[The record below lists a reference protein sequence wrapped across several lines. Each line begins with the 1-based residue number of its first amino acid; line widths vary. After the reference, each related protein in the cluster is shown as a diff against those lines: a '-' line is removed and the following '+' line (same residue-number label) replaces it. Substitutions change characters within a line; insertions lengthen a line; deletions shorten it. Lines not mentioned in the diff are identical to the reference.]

1 MKIDSIDMVTHN
13 RFLNYYQ
20 LSTMKR
26 TGAKG
31 TYYVASRAESPEEL
45 QIVTG
50 INKPA
55 GVVIFSLYGEKRDKV
70 VLIRQYRFP
79 IGGFAYELPAG
90 LIEKGEDF
98 HDSAV
103 REMREETGLKLTLK
117 NVDPLFERAFY
128 TTIGM
133 TDESCATVY
142 GYAEGEPSRKGL
154 EDGEDIEVVLAD
166 RAEIIRIL
174 REERVAANCAYLLMH
189 FLEKPDDPFAFLLS
203 VQQG

>member
-1 MKIDSIDMVTHN
+1 M
-13 RFLNYYQ
+13 
-20 LSTMKR
+20 
-26 TGAKG
+26 
-31 TYYVASRAESPEEL
+31 
-45 QIVTG
+45 TG

-117 NVDPLFERAFY
+117 NVDSLFERAFY